1 MRKIKVGD
9 AVHAIMNKKV
19 MIVSGIMGKST
30 VECAWLDENE
40 QLCRRTFKSQSLYLI
55 DDYRLKQEIQQ
66 LKSILVKQKLL
77 KVY

>member
-19 MIVSGIMGKST
+19 MVVSGIMGKST
-30 VECAWLDENE
+30 VECAWLDEHE

-55 DDYRLKQEIQQ
+55 DDFRLKQEIQQ
-66 LKSILVKQKLL
+66 LKGVLIRQKLL
-77 KVY
+77 KVH

>member
-19 MIVSGIMGKST
+19 MIVSGIMGKNI

-40 QLCRRTFKSQSLYLI
+40 ELCRRTFKSQSLYLI
-55 DDYRLKQEIQQ
+55 DDYRLKQEIRQ
-66 LKSILVKQKLL
+66 LKAFLIKQKLI
-77 KVY
+77 KVW

>member
-19 MIVSGIMGKST
+19 MMVSGIMGKST
-30 VECAWLDENE
+30 VECAWLDEKK

-55 DDYRLKQEIQQ
+55 DDFRLKQEIQQ
-66 LKSILVKQKLL
+66 LKTALIKQKLL

>member
-19 MIVSGIMGKST
+19 MVVTGIMGKST
-30 VECAWLDENE
+30 VECAWLDEHE
-40 QLCRRTFKSQSLYLI
+40 KLCRRTFKSQSLYLI

-66 LKSILVKQKLL
+66 LKSILVRQKLI
-77 KVY
+77 KIY